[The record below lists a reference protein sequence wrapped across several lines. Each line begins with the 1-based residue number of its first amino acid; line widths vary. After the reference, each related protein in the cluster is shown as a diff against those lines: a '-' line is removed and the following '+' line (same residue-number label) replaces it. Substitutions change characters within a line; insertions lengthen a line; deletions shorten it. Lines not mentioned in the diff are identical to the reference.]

1 MNNLLNITLLAL
13 LLSITNTVSAQVNI
27 IKDLAS
33 IEVPHGNKM
42 VIVKRNQDNKAIIKG
57 DFAQTSRNC
66 PPFCIQPMVVAPGV
80 KTIGVKELILFM
92 MNNLKDKT
100 GLLIDARTPNGFN
113 KGTIPGSINIPYTDL
128 NKRAGADEF
137 KIDDAFAL
145 FGTEKDDKDQW
156 DYFDAK
162 TLVLWCNGPWCGQSP
177 AAIQGLLELGYP
189 AEKILYYRGGMQ
201 SWLMLGFNIV
211 KE

>member
-1 MNNLLNITLLAL
+1 MNNLFNTVFLVL
-13 LLSITNTVSAQVNI
+13 LLLITKTISAEVNI

-42 VIVKRNQDNKAIIKG
+42 IIVTRDQNNKAIIKG

-80 KTIGVKELILFM
+80 KTIGEKELILFM

-100 GLLIDARTPNGFN
+100 GILIDARTPDWFK
-113 KGTIPGSINIPYTDL
+113 KGTIPGSINIPYTNL
-128 NKRAGADEF
+128 NRRAGADEF
-137 KIDDAFAL
+137 EIDDAFAL
-145 FGTEKDDKDQW
+145 LGVEKDEKEKW
-156 DYFDAK
+156 DFFDTK
-162 TLVLWCNGPWCGQSP
+162 TLVLWCNGSWCGQSP
-177 AAIQGLLELGYP
+177 AAIQGLLEQGYP